1 MKKIFLSLIVIFS
14 LNIEAQ
20 TSNWTKDDRNNLFED
35 CMSYATKYKSITPDQ
50 KESICLCYLED
61 ITKKQTKNDFESK
74 IDIELKRLKD
84 AVLTQCG
91 KNIGVDLLTQ
101 ARVEPIKE
109 ELQEKPKPEINKGL
123 ISKSFLSGKWKTDN
137 NTIIEFRNDG
147 TFVKRL
153 LRKIITNNFGY
164 IVEDKSTGDWFLDE
178 NGTLTL
184 NERWTEDIGK
194 FREKLQGYT
203 TSATYKFVSFSDNY
217 IKFKFIE
224 GNYAENEAN
233 VDEKDIIQANRITE

>member
-1 MKKIFLSLIVIFS
+1 MLLITLFA

-20 TSNWTKDDRNNLFED
+20 TSNWNKDDRNNLYED
-35 CMSYATKYKSITPDQ
+35 CISYSTKYKSITSDQ

-61 ITKKQTKNDFESK
+61 VTKKYTKSDFEAK
-74 IDIELKRLKD
+74 IDIELSLKD

-101 ARVEPIKE
+101 TKSEPVKE
-109 ELQEKPKPEINKGL
+109 EVQEKPKLENNKGVVTKAL
-123 ISKSFLSGKWKTDN
+123 LVGKWKTDN
-137 NTIIEFRNDG
+137 STIIEFRNHG
-147 TFVKRL
+147 TFVKKL
-153 LRKIITNNFGY
+153 LRKIVTNNFGY
-164 IVEDKSTGDWFLDE
+164 ITEDKTSGDWFLDE

-194 FREKLQGYT
+194 FREKLQCYT
-203 TSATYKFVSFSDNY
+203 TSATYKFISFSDNY
-217 IKFKFIE
+217 IKFKFSE

-233 VDEKDIIQANRITE
+233 VDEKDIIQANRIVD